1 MCGTCFGHGVLAAIF
16 AAIFGV
22 LFFNGLWLQFAW
34 AGKWGTTADIGM
46 LFVQYAVA
54 FFFLGAA
61 KMVMW
66 KGMEKHKAAGGK
78 KK

>member
-22 LFFNGLWLQFAW
+22 LFFNGLWLQFKW
-34 AGKWGTTADIGM
+34 AGTWGSSSEIGV
-46 LFVQYAVA
+46 LFVQYIVA

-61 KMVMW
+61 KMVMS
-66 KGMEKHKAAGGK
+66 KGMGAHKAAGK
-78 KK
+78 KR

>member
-1 MCGTCFGHGVLAAIF
+1 MCGKCFGHGVLAAIF

-22 LFFNGLWLQFAW
+22 LFFNGLWLQFKW
-34 AGKWGTTADIGM
+34 AGMWGSSSEIGM
-46 LFVQYAVA
+46 LFVQYIVA

-66 KGMEKHKAAGGK
+66 KGMEAHKSAGK
-78 KK
+78 KR